1 MREIGVK
8 ELKRSLSETLR
19 AVGQGEQ
26 VRVTLRGRPVA
37 DIVPAGVAKGDDRL
51 RELVA
56 QGRVVPP
63 ARARPTRALNQRARV
78 AARQRWCSPSG
89 MPSAEA
95 LPRRKRTGQALRR

>member
-63 ARARPTRALNQRARV
+63 ARARPTRAPQPARP
-78 AARQRWCSPSG
+78 RG
-89 MPSAEA
+89 SASAVVLSERDA
-95 LPRRKRTGQALRR
+95 ER